1 MDPRLLRYYNQELR
15 YLREMGA
22 EFAREFPKIAGRL
35 GMEGMEVSDPYVE
48 RLIEG
53 CAFLAAR
60 VQLKQDAEFPELSQR
75 LIEMISPNLAA
86 PVPSMLVARIQCAKD
101 SNLVNGFRVPRGS
114 ALLGSE
120 TALSRTRCEF
130 RTAQDVVLT
139 PITVTSAEYFPE
151 RCGPQPLDA
160 APPRTAAQRRADQAR
175 ASRRPVVST
184 SSSSDRCASTS
195 AACPTSRFGCTS

>member
-15 YLREMGA
+15 YLREMGG

-60 VQLKQDAEFPELSQR
+60 VQLKQDAEFPELAQR

-86 PVPSMLVARIQCAKD
+86 PIPSMLVARIQCA
-101 SNLVNGFRVPRGS
+101 
-114 ALLGSE
+114 
-120 TALSRTRCEF
+120 
-130 RTAQDVVLT
+130 
-139 PITVTSAEYFPE
+139 IVTTLACF
-151 RCGPQPLDA
+151 
-160 APPRTAAQRRADQAR
+160 
-175 ASRRPVVST
+175 
-184 SSSSDRCASTS
+184 SS
-195 AACPTSRFGCTS
+195 